1 MTILQEL
8 LDQITSNDLI
18 EKLKT
23 ICDQIYKEESKK
35 IKNAAILPKGPNIF
49 LSLEVPGRVQNEIA
63 FLTLEREMDST
74 FIVVLYT
81 VSKLDLMRK
90 KQEEISIKKT
100 KVWEV
105 KEDKPEKI
113 LAMYA
118 RQYNFLRGN

>member
-8 LDQITSNDLI
+8 LDQIKGSDLI

-23 ICDQIYKEESKK
+23 ICDQIYKEESQK
-35 IKNAAILPKGPNIF
+35 IINASVLPKGPNIF
-49 LSLEVPGRVQNEIA
+49 LSLEVPGRTQNEIA

-74 FIVVLYT
+74 FIVVLY
-81 VSKLDLMRK
+81 VVNKLDFIK
-90 KQEEISIKKT
+90 KKPEEISLKKT

-113 LAMYA
+113 LAVYA